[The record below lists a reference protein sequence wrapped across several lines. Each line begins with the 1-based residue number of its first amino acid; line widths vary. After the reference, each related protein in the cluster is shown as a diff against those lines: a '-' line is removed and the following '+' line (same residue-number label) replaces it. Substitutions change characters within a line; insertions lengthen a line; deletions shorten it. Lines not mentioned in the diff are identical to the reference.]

1 MADTY
6 RPPKGVQEEAERALK
21 WIADGKAGSGFTD
34 TGRARA
40 AQLARGDA
48 VSADTILRMYSYLSR
63 HEVDKQGK
71 GFSPGEDGYP
81 SAGRV
86 AWAAWGGDPG
96 LEWSSKI
103 RDQLAA
109 RSAIMEETMSLA
121 ELRAEGADVPLS
133 DALTMLLGEVFE
145 FYARAHEAH
154 WNVTGPDFSEYHKLF
169 GKIYEDA
176 HDSVDAIAENLRKIG
191 SLTPALALAP
201 CEYRYTDPIA
211 LASELLEETTELCD
225 SYRVA
230 FDIATGAGQQG
241 IANFLAERQD
251 AHAMWAWQLRSS
263 LGIAEIGESPALD
276 AIVADEAEEDVT
288 EEEPVET
295 NSADPEV
302 EARRSLIAEAEKRT
316 IETEVRATVGEDG
329 LIRMAGYAATFNREA
344 DGLPFR
350 EVIIPGAFKRS
361 LDSGQDVFLLVNHDT
376 DQLPLARRSAG
387 TLALSEDE
395 RGLLIEAT
403 LDPKNP
409 RAAELAS
416 ALERGDVDKMR
427 FAFTVAPDGST
438 RTKDGLRELRD
449 LNLFEV
455 SVVTWPA
462 YSDTTV
468 GLRTADDDL
477 AARWLAKK
485 WDIKRRQ
492 HAR

>member
-416 ALERGDVDKMR
+416 ALERGDVDKMS